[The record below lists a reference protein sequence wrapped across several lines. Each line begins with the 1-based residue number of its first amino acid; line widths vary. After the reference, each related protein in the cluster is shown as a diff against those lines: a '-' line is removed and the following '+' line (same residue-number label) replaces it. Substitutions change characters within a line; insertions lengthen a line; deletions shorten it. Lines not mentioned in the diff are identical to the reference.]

1 MGFGLLFIGYFITF
15 LMSINSFGFI
25 FELVGYT
32 VMLYAVSKLA
42 EYKSSIR
49 RVIYPIMGMAIG
61 SLYSAAVLIHTEFMP
76 LPLPL
81 LGTATTFIFS
91 AIGAISTIVFHFFL
105 LLPIRSIANDVGDKS
120 LAASS
125 VLVLITSCL
134 GCSAEPVGAII
145 GAAITQTISNSQNA
159 SVGIIG
165 GADGPTAILV
175 SNTALP
181 FVPLFAQ
188 IIFPLLTLIFL
199 FFCYMRICAPEDVE
213 MQQKPSRFAFIN
225 RLREKQAERDAE
237 TARERAEYQR
247 KAQEKRNAKK
257 HKKKRK

>member
-25 FELVGYT
+25 FELIGYT
-32 VMLYAVSKLA
+32 VMLYAVSKLS
-42 EYKSSIR
+42 EYKHHIR
-49 RVIYPIMGMAIG
+49 LVIYPIMGMALC
-61 SLYSAAVLIHTEFMP
+61 SLYSAVVLIHTEFMP

-81 LGTATTFIFS
+81 LNTVTVFIFS
-91 AIGAISTIVFHFFL
+91 SIGAVSTVAFHIFL
-105 LLPIRSIANDVGDKS
+105 LLPIRSIAKDVGDKS

-125 VLVLITSCL
+125 VLVLVTSCL
-134 GCSAEPVGAII
+134 GCSAEPIGAVI
-145 GAAITQTISNSQNA
+145 GAAVAHAASTSQNA

-165 GADGPTAILV
+165 GADGPTAIFV

-188 IIFPLLTLIFL
+188 IIFPLLTLVFL

-225 RLREKQAERDAE
+225 RLREKQAEREAE
-237 TARERAEYQR
+237 TARERAEYRR
-247 KAQEKRNAKK
+247 KAQERRNAKK